1 MRSSLKN
8 ALLVAFA
15 AVTAPALLAQQ
26 APPPA
31 PAPASSPGSYKVV
44 LHRPFAKGDT
54 YKLAVEISVHSEGSM
69 GLDGAGSQGGVE
81 KGTGS
86 LSGGVRVMDVNA
98 IGEPTMFMVHV
109 DKAESKTGDKPDP
122 IKLAGTDLGVSFPSG
137 KPRFVRRDN
146 QPLNQDEETLLSLIF
161 SPPNGVSADEI
172 LGPGKEVRPGDS
184 WPVNREALA
193 KVFSGE
199 EKDPKKALDPSRLDG
214 TVTFVGVE
222 DWDGIPCLRLKTK
235 VVIKNPEM
243 PNFVGE
249 ASMEFRQEVLVPR
262 DPALKL
268 SKDTSEQ
275 YSDVR
280 GKLLSGDGKKLDIKG
295 KNQVII
301 QTAITK

>member
-1 MRSSLKN
+1 MTVAMKRLTVF
-8 ALLVAFA
+8 ALA
-15 AVTAPALLAQQ
+15 ALAATALLAQG
-26 APPPA
+26 APA
-31 PAPASSPGSYKVV
+31 PAPPTSEVAQKIVF
-44 LHRPFAKGDT
+44 HRPFAKGDT

-86 LSGGVRVMDVNA
+86 LSGNVRVMDVNA

-146 QPLNQDEETLLSLIF
+146 QPINQDEETLLSMIF

-172 LGPGKEVRPGDS
+172 LGPGKDVMPGDS
-184 WPVNREALA
+184 WPVNREVLA
-193 KVFSGE
+193 KVFSGSE
-199 EKDPKKALDPSRLDG
+199 TDPKKALDPSRLDG

-222 DWDGIPCLRLKTK
+222 DWDGIPCLRLKTH
-235 VVIKNPEM
+235 VTIKNPEM

-262 DPALKL
+262 DPALKQ

-295 KNQVII
+295 KNQVLI
-301 QTAITK
+301 QTVITK

>member
-1 MRSSLKN
+1 MKPNLKSLTLL
-8 ALLVAFA
+8 ALATLA
-15 AVTAPALLAQQ
+15 ATALLAQG
-26 APPPA
+26 APA
-31 PAPASSPGSYKVV
+31 PAPPASEGAQKIVF
-44 LHRPFAKGDT
+44 HRPFAKGET
-54 YKLAVEISVHSEGSM
+54 YKLAAEISVHSEGSM

-86 LSGGVRVMDVNA
+86 LSGSVRVMDVNA

-109 DKAESKTGDKPDP
+109 EKAESTTGDKPDP
-122 IKLAGTDLGVSFPSG
+122 VKLAGTDLGVSFPSG
-137 KPRFVRRDN
+137 KARFVRRDN
-146 QPLNQDEETLLSLIF
+146 QPINQDEETLLSMIF

-172 LGPGKEVRPGDS
+172 LGPGKDVKPGDS

-199 EKDPKKALDPSRLDG
+199 EKDPKKALDPSRLEG

-222 DWDGIPCLRLKTK
+222 DWDGTPCLRLKTT
-235 VVIKNPEM
+235 VTIKNPEM

-249 ASMEFRQEVLVPR
+249 ASMEFRQEVLVPK
-262 DPALKL
+262 DPALKQ

-295 KNQVII
+295 KNKVII
-301 QTAITK
+301 QTVITK